1 MSLRE
6 NLINH
11 MKARKITIPELSGT
25 TGISVQTLKRLRS
38 KSESNPTLDV
48 LQRLSEGLGISL
60 SELIVDSKNAS
71 DFQVS
76 ASSDFTIDLN
86 EDIPH
91 EFIVY
96 ITRDFFDLNPGTRAI
111 FKKFTPGDKITKY
124 FIDKNGLILQL
135 YKNEND
141 EIHAI
146 SKNNG
151 MIITDQTNIYAC
163 IKKEIYEVSYA

>member
-11 MKARKITIPELSGT
+11 MKSRKITIPELSST

-38 KSESNPTLDV
+38 KSESNPTLEV
-48 LQRLSEGLGISL
+48 LQKLSEGLGISL
-60 SELIVDSKNAS
+60 SDLIIDNKTYADHQISTNIDSS
-71 DFQVS
+71 
-76 ASSDFTIDLN
+76 IDIN
-86 EDIPH
+86 DHIPD

-96 ITRDFFDLNPGTRAI
+96 ITHEFFDLNPGTRAI
-111 FKKFTPGDKITKY
+111 FKKFTPGDKVTKY
-124 FIDKNGLILQL
+124 VIDRNGTILQL

-141 EIHAI
+141 EIQAI
-146 SKNNG
+146 SKKNG
-151 MIITDQTNIYAC
+151 MVITDQTNIYAC